1 MKNNRNKRE
10 QKAWEKSQAILALRR
25 ESEENKKSLRITMEA
40 RRRFCRGF

>member
-25 ESEENKKSLRITMEA
+25 EQESERTFNITLQA
-40 RRRFCRGF
+40 RKRLCR